1 MSETFATLGYK
12 QRTSGSFLLYNTYI
26 CRPFAMTNSRPSLH
40 TALSPALLHLYD
52 LNHAIVVI
60 IDVLRATS
68 TIATALYNGAKCVIP
83 VDSVAKCI
91 ELGRQ
96 IDGITAGE
104 RDGMIAEGLQH
115 GNSPFEYPTSF
126 IGGKTLVLTTTNGT
140 KLLHMALDR
149 GAGQIITGSFANLT
163 AVSDYLLAQH
173 LPVVLAC
180 AAWKDRVNI
189 EDLLFAGA
197 VINKV
202 KEKFHINC
210 DSTQIAETLYL
221 DAQKDLYEFMKA
233 KNASHYQRLS
243 GYGLEKDIR
252 YCLTPDMA
260 PVLPLYENGKLIT
273 LPSF

>member
-1 MSETFATLGYK
+1 
-12 QRTSGSFLLYNTYI
+12 
-26 CRPFAMTNSRPSLH
+26 MTNSRPSLY

-68 TIATALYNGAKCVIP
+68 TIATALHNGAKCVIP

-104 RDGMIAEGLQH
+104 RDGKIAEGLQH
-115 GNSPFEYPTSF
+115 GNSPFEYPTDF
-126 IGGKTLVLTTTNGT
+126 IGGRTLVLTTTNGT

-149 GAGQIITGSFANLT
+149 GAGQIITGSFPNLG
-163 AVSDYLLAQH
+163 AVCDYLLNQH

-189 EDLLFAGA
+189 EDMLFAGA
-197 VINKV
+197 VINRV
-202 KEKFHINC
+202 KENFNINC
-210 DSTQIAETLYL
+210 DSSQVAETVYL
-221 DAQKDLYEFMKA
+221 EAKKDLYEFMKA

-252 YCLTPDMA
+252 YCLTPDVA

-273 LPSF
+273 L